1 MNRFRTLVRKHSV
14 IIGLALMFLLTW
26 PIDLAG
32 GGYVPWK
39 VPETV
44 GLLVG
49 YGFVIAAL
57 VMSALTLGADGVK
70 ALLKRFLIG
79 RVGWRWYLT
88 AFFLYPALMTAAV
101 YLDTLR
107 SGIAPDFS
115 RVWAYQIFGEG
126 ASPMVFVPVFFLFDA
141 LTNGEEIGWRGY
153 LLPRVQAKHGALAA
167 SLIIGL
173 LWGFWH
179 LPKYLGAE
187 NFAMF
192 PWLMLK
198 TAADAVLFTWV
209 YNSTRGSLLL
219 VTIMHAS
226 ANTAGVFLPLGNT
239 PGGAQLEPY
248 VMLTGLVYLTALVVV
263 RVFGAARLSREP
275 KQVISQEG

>member
-1 MNRFRTLVRKHSV
+1 MNRFRTFLRNHSFFFGLV
-14 IIGLALMFLLTW
+14 LMFLLTW
-26 PIDLAG
+26 PIDLAAG
-32 GGYVPWK
+32 GVLPWE
-39 VPETV
+39 VPETAA
-44 GLLVG
+44 LLLG

-57 VMSALTLGADGVK
+57 VMTALTLGWNGVK
-70 ALLKRFLIG
+70 QLLQRFLIG
-79 RVGWRWYLT
+79 RVHWHWYLT
-88 AFFLYPALMTAAV
+88 AFFLYPVLMTAAV
-101 YLDTLR
+101 YIDALR
-107 SGIAPDFS
+107 TGMAPDFS
-115 RVWAYQIFGEG
+115 HVYAFQIFGEG
-126 ASPMVFVPVFFLFDA
+126 ASPMLFVPVFFLFDA

-153 LLPRVQAKHGALAA
+153 LLPRLQSKHSALVS

-187 NFAMF
+187 NSAMF

-239 PGGAQLEPY
+239 PDGIQLEPY
-248 VMLTGLVYLTALVVV
+248 LILTGLVYLTALTVVK
-263 RVFGAARLSREP
+263 VFGPARLSRRSP
-275 KQVISQEG
+275 G